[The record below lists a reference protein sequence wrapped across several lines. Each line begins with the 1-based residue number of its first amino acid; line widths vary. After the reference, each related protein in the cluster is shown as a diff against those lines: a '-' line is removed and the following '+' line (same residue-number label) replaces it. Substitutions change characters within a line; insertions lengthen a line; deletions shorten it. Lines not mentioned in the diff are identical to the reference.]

1 MATRSAKVRVAAV
14 AAQQWGRISRAQ
26 LRALGVASSTVA
38 RWLEQGYLHRL
49 LPRVYAIGHPGGSVE
64 GDLAAAVLYAGPG
77 AALSHATA
85 AWWWGLADHQP
96 AIAEVSSPR
105 RCGSR
110 AGIRVHHRP
119 SIKRVRRKGLPI
131 TPLPQTLLDYAA
143 HASWPQ
149 LRRALANADYHR
161 LLRVGEVEA
170 VLVRGRPGAARLR
183 KALEQHRP
191 ELARTRS
198 DLEVVFFELCERAH
212 LPLPQ
217 VNARLHGWTV
227 DFYWPDRGL
236 VVEVDGVRNHRS
248 PAQVRRDRNMDLA
261 LRSRGLTVRRYS
273 DEQVTRQAG
282 AVVAELR
289 AAHAPAHNL

>member
-1 MATRSAKVRVAAV
+1 
-14 AAQQWGRISRAQ
+14 
-26 LRALGVASSTVA
+26 
-38 RWLEQGYLHRL
+38 
-49 LPRVYAIGHPGGSVE
+49 
-64 GDLAAAVLYAGPG
+64 
-77 AALSHATA
+77 
-85 AWWWGLADHQP
+85 
-96 AIAEVSSPR
+96 
-105 RCGSR
+105 
-110 AGIRVHHRP
+110 
-119 SIKRVRRKGLPI
+119 
-131 TPLPQTLLDYAA
+131 
-143 HASWPQ
+143 
-149 LRRALANADYHR
+149 LANADYHR